1 MGKGCSLFGTK
12 ATSAQFVLEQFL
24 KYFSL
29 LGWYCI
35 SHGLVPAAVMV
46 APLPPILPQKRHTQK
61 ETKKGLSATLFSCSM
76 AKPLSMTQEKAPQK
90 SLSTV
95 YTGTQFQDSGSLQAD
110 LINSPCWM
118 RNACAMLFTNDHPIL
133 VSKSPA
139 HACFLLQIHS
149 RCYKIDHPYHF
160 SSPSNCSSTK
170 LTGAATKSITHTIFL
185 LLLVAVQS

>member
-1 MGKGCSLFGTK
+1 MVLHQSWFGTSSSYGSPF
-12 ATSAQFVLEQFL
+12 A
-24 KYFSL
+24 
-29 LGWYCI
+29 
-35 SHGLVPAAVMV
+35 SHT
-46 APLPPILPQKRHTQK
+46 PQKRHTHTQK

-170 LTGAATKSITHTIFL
+170 LTGAATKSITHIIFL
-185 LLLVAVQS
+185 LLLVAVQSGQVMLQNQSPISFFFSFYL